1 MCHVVSFFI
10 KALTLW
16 VIATQIGLAGGI
28 VIGRTRVIY
37 DAEKRESALSVTNNS
52 DSNPFLIQSWVDTG
66 NGKTRGPFVVTPPLF
81 RINPQEEHTLRI
93 SYTEGQLPQ
102 DKESLFY
109 INVRAIPSSN
119 RSSTNELKL
128 VVKTRLKL
136 FYRPKGLSGSAAEA
150 YKSLTFS
157 RSGAKLHISN
167 PTAFYVTFSSLKAG
181 NTTLPDVAMI
191 APQSTLDIPLAPG
204 NSGNTVRWS
213 SITDYGGGSTV
224 QERTL

>member
-1 MCHVVSFFI
+1 MFNIFNLFI
-10 KALTLW
+10 KAIILW
-16 VIATQIGLAGGI
+16 LITTQISQAGGI

-37 DAEKRESALSVTNNS
+37 DAEKREAALSVTNNS
-52 DSNPFLIQSWVDTG
+52 ESNPFLIQSWVDSG

-93 SYTEGQLPQ
+93 SYTEGLLPQ

-109 INVRAIPSSN
+109 INVRAIPSSK

-136 FYRPKGLSGSAAEA
+136 FYRPKGLSDSAAEA

-157 RSGAKLHISN
+157 RSGTQLHISN
-167 PTAFYVTFSSLKAG
+167 PTAYYVTFSSLKAG

-191 APQSTLDIPLAPG
+191 APQSTLDIPLES
-204 NSGNTVRWS
+204 NNTGNTIKWS
-213 SITDYGGGSTV
+213 AITDYGGSSTV
-224 QERTL
+224 QERIL